1 MRPLRVG
8 FVPDCQPVL
17 LLAACWTVKS
27 DRLLVVKQMAR
38 MDFNSI
44 AGMLLGLGGIIVGQM
59 LEGGHLGSLVQITA
73 FVIVV
78 GGTLGAVLMQSPVK
92 VFVSGMKMGAWVFMP
107 PLLLPQPLVR
117 QIVDWS
123 HISRKQGLLA
133 LEPYAEMLTDPLAK
147 KGLYLVVDGSEPEK
161 LREAMEVE
169 IVAFEAFQ
177 RQAARIWEAAGGY
190 APTIGILGAVLG
202 LIHVMENLS
211 DPARLGSGIAVA
223 FVATVYGVGLANLVF
238 LPIANKL
245 KAIIARNVVM
255 REMLVDGLVAIADG
269 ENPRIIEARLQGYIV

>member
-1 MRPLRVG
+1 M
-8 FVPDCQPVL
+8 
-17 LLAACWTVKS
+17 
-27 DRLLVVKQMAR
+27 VKQMAR